1 MNVVEVDHLMCTD
14 YYPSGPGWR
23 SRRRRRGNEEVAGKK
38 PFPTIF
44 KIRELQNKLPVSKDH
59 LS

>member
-23 SRRRRRGNEEVAGKK
+23 SRRRRGNEEVAGRK

-44 KIRELQNKLPVSKDH
+44 KIRELQNKLAVSKDH